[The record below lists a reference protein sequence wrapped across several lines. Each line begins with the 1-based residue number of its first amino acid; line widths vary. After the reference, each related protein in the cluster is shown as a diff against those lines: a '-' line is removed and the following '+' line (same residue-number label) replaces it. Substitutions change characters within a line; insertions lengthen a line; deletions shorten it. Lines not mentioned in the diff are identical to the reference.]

1 MGQILLCLLSRFGSE
16 PTAQLV
22 ALVRWWTC
30 QRGYFGSRSDK
41 AENLLSF
48 AWDVTEGPEWAPA
61 WVVARLKGLI
71 TP

>member
-1 MGQILLCLLSRFGSE
+1 M
-16 PTAQLV
+16 
-22 ALVRWWTC
+22 ALVRWWIC
-30 QRGYFGSRSDK
+30 QRGYFGTRSDK